1 MKIFKFNKLSLIQ
14 MLQKVIFK
22 FALKL
27 LIFNGF
33 RGKFMPDSIIMPKIS
48 FQKTI
53 NKEISFQ
60 GIGLHSGLNVNV
72 KILPAK
78 VNEGIRFIRTDLQE
92 KEIIVA
98 YYKNVNE
105 TKLGTTLINSKGIKV
120 KTVEHLMAAFMGVG
134 IDNAT
139 VILSACEVPIMDG
152 SSEKFVNLFKAVGLK
167 EQFVTK
173 KYIRAI
179 KTVKVKDG
187 SSSIEIKPASNFI
200 VDYKIDFIDT
210 AIGIQRYK
218 TTFKSK
224 TFEKEIGSART
235 FGMLND
241 VENLHRNGLALGGS
255 IDNAIVIDN
264 GKILN
269 PDGLRYNNEFVR
281 HKILDL
287 CGDMYLAGMNIKG
300 HIKAIR
306 SGHKLNNKF
315 LWEFLSDTEN
325 YEIIESSSLHMEKEV
340 TLVLA

>member
-1 MKIFKFNKLSLIQ
+1 
-14 MLQKVIFK
+14 
-22 FALKL
+22 
-27 LIFNGF
+27 
-33 RGKFMPDSIIMPKIS
+33 MPDSIMMPKIN
-48 FQKTI
+48 FQKTL
-53 NKEISFQ
+53 NKEISFD
-60 GIGLHSGLNVNV
+60 GTGLHSGLNVNI
-72 KILPAK
+72 KILPTK
-78 VNEGIRFIRTDLQE
+78 VNEGICFIRTDLQE
-92 KEIIVA
+92 KEVICA

-105 TKLGTTLINSKGIKV
+105 TKLGTTLINSNGIKV

-152 SSEKFVNLFKAVGLK
+152 SSEEFVSLFKSVGLK

-179 KTVKVKDG
+179 KSFKVKDG
-187 SSSIEIKPASNFI
+187 NSAIIIKPASNFI
-200 VDYKIDFIDT
+200 IDYKIDFRDT

-241 VENLHRNGLALGGS
+241 VETLHRNGLALGGS

-269 PDGLRYNNEFVR
+269 PEGLRYKNEFVR

-300 HIKAIR
+300 HIQAIC

-315 LWEFLSDTEN
+315 LWEFLSNTEN
-325 YEIIESSSLHMEKEV
+325 YEIIESSLVHTEKEA
-340 TLVLA
+340 TLAIA